1 MRWLHGFDLS
11 PGLLAMWLCVALGA
25 MILTQFTRLG
35 GMLGF
40 VVNATVLLAG
50 ATAANLLVSAIPVP
64 LSPTVDKTLLV
75 SFAGMLACS
84 LGLLMLF
91 PRHRGG

>member
-1 MRWLHGFDLS
+1 MRWLHGIDLS

-25 MILTQFTRLG
+25 VILTQFTRLG
-35 GMLGF
+35 GVLGF
-40 VVNATVLLAG
+40 VVNAAVLLAG
-50 ATAANLLVSAIPVP
+50 ATAANFLASGIYVP
-64 LSPTVDKTLLV
+64 LSLTVDKTLLV

-84 LGLLMLF
+84 LALLMLF